1 MLSRFKGNRGQ
12 VALVLNNL
20 PVNAEEVRDT
30 GSIPGS
36 GRSLGE
42 GNGNV
47 FQYSCLENSVDRG
60 T

>member
-1 MLSRFKGNRGQ
+1 MLSRFKGNQGQ

-20 PVNAEEVRDT
+20 PVNAEEVRDA
-30 GSIPGS
+30 GSVPGS
-36 GRSLGE
+36 GRPLGE

-47 FQYSCLENSVDRG
+47 FQYSCLENSVDSG